1 MTLTVY
7 PTDGSGTLRADLGR
21 TRRDAGPLAASSRD
35 ERIRTSQRTA
45 TEETSRT
52 MTESSLTALL
62 QERALHQPDE
72 PAYTFI
78 DYDVDPNGYAETL
91 TWAQLHN
98 RAQVLA
104 EELMLFAGAG
114 DRAAILAPQGLDY
127 IVAFFGALQAGLIA
141 APLSVPAYGVHDE
154 RISSVLRDC
163 APSVILTTSG
173 VAGEVGRYALGGG
186 SRAATVVEVDSLDLD
201 APAQSAAPPAQKS
214 KIAYLQYTSGSTR
227 VPAGVVVTH
236 DNVVVNVDQAF
247 TDYFGRS
254 GWTPPGMTF
263 VSWLPFYHDMG
274 LIKGVCAPLV
284 SGRPAVL
291 MSPMAFLQR
300 PARWIQQIAINPGS
314 FTAAPNFA
322 FELAVRRTTDEDMAG
337 LDLGAVLG
345 ICSGSE
351 RVHAATVNRF
361 VERFSR
367 FGLNAASVKPSYGL
381 AEATVYVAT
390 SDRGH
395 VPNIVRFDYEKLS
408 SGHAMRCESEA
419 AGGTDLLGHGTA
431 RSTTLR
437 IVDPESGTE
446 NPAGQVGEIWV
457 HGANVARG
465 YWQRPKETERVFS
478 GRLVKPSAGTASG
491 PWLRTGDLGVIS
503 DGELFI
509 IGRIKDLLI
518 VDGSNHYPDDIE
530 ATIQELSGG
539 RVAAISV
546 PSGETEHLVTIVEVK
561 KRGSDDEHRERLRT
575 LKRRIT
581 AAVSTTHRVRAAD
594 VVFVAPGAI
603 PITTSGKIRRSTCVE
618 RYGRGE
624 FERLD
629 QPA

>member
-1 MTLTVY
+1 MNE
-7 PTDGSGTLRADLGR
+7 P
-21 TRRDAGPLAASSRD
+21 
-35 ERIRTSQRTA
+35 
-45 TEETSRT
+45 
-52 MTESSLTALL
+52 SLTATLL
-62 QERALHQPDE
+62 ERAQRQPDD

-78 DYDVDPNGYAETL
+78 DYDVEPAGYAETL

-98 RAQVLA
+98 RVQVLA
-104 EELMLFAGAG
+104 AELTLFGAAG

-141 APLSVPAYGVHDE
+141 APLSVPQYGVHDE
-154 RISSVLRDC
+154 RISNVLADC
-163 APSVILTTSG
+163 APSVILTTS
-173 VAGEVGRYALGGG
+173 AVGDEAVRYAQGTGG
-186 SRAATVVEVDSLDLD
+186 RAATVVEVDSLDLD
-201 APAQSAAPPAQKS
+201 APAAPTAPPARQS

-236 DNVVVNVDQAF
+236 DNVIVNIAQAF
-247 TDYFGRS
+247 SDYFGGPS
-254 GWTPPGMTF
+254 LTGLDITF

-274 LIKGVCAPLV
+274 LIKGVCGPLV
-284 SGRPAVL
+284 SGRPAIL
-291 MSPMAFLQR
+291 MSPMGFLQR
-300 PARWIQQIAINPGS
+300 PARWIRQLAINPSS

-322 FELAVRRTTDEDMAG
+322 FELAARRTTDDDMAG
-337 LDLGAVLG
+337 LDLGGVRTIL
-345 ICSGSE
+345 SGSE
-351 RVHAATVNRF
+351 RVHAATLNRF
-361 VERFSR
+361 TGR
-367 FGLNAASVKPSYGL
+367 FGKFNLRPEVIRPSYGL
-381 AEATVYVAT
+381 AEATVYVAA
-390 SDRGH
+390 SDRGRA
-395 VPNIVRFDYEKLS
+395 PNVVRFDYEKLS

-419 AGGTDLLGHGTA
+419 LGGTDLLGHGTV

-437 IVDPESGTE
+437 IVDPENGTE

-457 HGANVARG
+457 HGANVAKG
-465 YWQRPKETERVFS
+465 YWQRSEETDRVFT
-478 GRLVKPSAGTASG
+478 GRLVNPSAGTPAG

-530 ATIQELSGG
+530 ATIQEMSGG

-546 PSGETEHLVTIVEVK
+546 PGGATEHLVTIVEVK
-561 KRGSDDEHRERLRT
+561 KRGSDDEHRDRLRS
-575 LKRRIT
+575 LKRQVT
-581 AAVSTTHRVRAAD
+581 AAVSTTHRVRVAD
-594 VVFVAPGAI
+594 IVFVAPGAI

-618 RYGRGE
+618 RYRREE

>member
-1 MTLTVY
+1 MTK
-7 PTDGSGTLRADLGR
+7 
-21 TRRDAGPLAASSRD
+21 SS
-35 ERIRTSQRTA
+35 
-45 TEETSRT
+45 
-52 MTESSLTALL
+52 MTALL
-62 QERALHQPDE
+62 AERARRQPDD
-72 PAYTFI
+72 PAYTFV
-78 DYDVDPNGYAETL
+78 DYDVDPAGYAETL

-104 EELMLFAGAG
+104 EELTLFAAAG
-114 DRAAILAPQGLDY
+114 DRAAILAPQGLEY

-141 APLSVPAYGVHDE
+141 APLSVPQYGVHDE

-163 APSVILTTSG
+163 APSVILTTSA
-173 VAGEVGRYALGGG
+173 VSGEVAPYALGGG
-186 SRAATVVEVDSLDLD
+186 SRAATVIEVDSLDLD
-201 APAQSAAPPAQKS
+201 APAAAAAPTALQS

-236 DNVVVNVDQAF
+236 ENVVVNIDQAF
-247 TDYFGRS
+247 SDYFGCS
-254 GWTPPGMTF
+254 GLTPPGMTF

-284 SGRPAVL
+284 SGRSAVL

-300 PARWIQQIAINPGS
+300 PARWVQQLAINPGS

-337 LDLGAVLG
+337 LDLGGVLG

-361 VERFSR
+361 IERFAK
-367 FGLNAASVKPSYGL
+367 FNLDAAAIKPSYGL

-390 SDRGH
+390 SDQGH
-395 VPNIVRFDYEKLS
+395 APNIVRFDYEKLS
-408 SGHAMRCESEA
+408 SGHAMPCESEA
-419 AGGTDLLGHGTA
+419 VGGTDLLGHGTV

-437 IVDPESGTE
+437 IVDPDTSTE
-446 NPAGQVGEIWV
+446 NPAGKVGEIWV
-457 HGANVARG
+457 HGANVAKG
-465 YWQRPKETERVFS
+465 YWQRPKETERAFS
-478 GRLVKPSAGTASG
+478 GRLVNPSPGTPSG

-530 ATIQELSGG
+530 ATIQEMSGG

-561 KRGSDDEHRERLRT
+561 KRGSDDEHRDRIRT
-575 LKRRIT
+575 LKRQIT
-581 AAVSTTHRVRAAD
+581 AAVSTTHRLRVAD
-594 VVFVAPGAI
+594 IVLVSPGAI

-629 QPA
+629 QQA